1 MRKSEAFPSKFSK
14 AADVKE
20 QPLTATISH
29 LAQEV
34 VGQGQDAKK
43 KHVLYFEDSKPVVLN
58 ATNWSALEDA
68 FGDSDDWPGHKV
80 RIVCVETSFQ
90 GKATDGIRLRP
101 IIPKPALKD
110 DLDDAINF

>member
-1 MRKSEAFPSKFSK
+1 MRKSEAFPSKYQK
-14 AADVKE
+14 ATDVKE
-20 QPLTATISH
+20 QPITATIQR

-34 VGQGQDAKK
+34 IGQGQEAKK
-43 KHVLYFEDSKPVVLN
+43 KHVLYFEDTKPVVLN
-58 ATNWSALEDA
+58 ATNWTALEEA

-101 IIPKPALKD
+101 IVPKPAAKD
-110 DLDDAINF
+110 DLNDEIAF